1 MAATDHI
8 AATPT
13 YDLAKEFKEFEE
25 SKMGV
30 KGLAESG
37 ITSIP
42 NMFIHPPEVL
52 STLKKPTSHTKKAI
66 PLIDLSNL
74 NVPAKRHQLVEQIR
88 EATSSW
94 GFFQVINHGVPLSVL
109 NEIIDAIKAFHDQP
123 HEVKAKLYN
132 RDNDKKGVM
141 YQSNYDLYRAKVAT
155 WHDSLTIWTAPEEK
169 RGKEEDI
176 PEICKKEMAA
186 WESYSSKVAEIL
198 LELLSEGLGAEAERF
213 KKLGF
218 FDARLLVGHCYP
230 YCPQPDLTVG
240 LKPHT
245 DSGFT
250 VLLQNQVGGLQ
261 VKHCDEWVDV
271 EPIPGA
277 LTINIGDIIQIISND
292 NYVSVEHRVLA
303 KASKEPRISAVAF
316 FNMNS
321 NAGFEPLPEL
331 LSSDKPAIYRKSTM
345 TEFLESFYSKGLDSK
360 YFLKKVKIVN

>member
-13 YDLAKEFKEFEE
+13 FDLAKEFKEFDET
-25 SKMGV
+25 KMGV
-30 KGLAESG
+30 KGIAESG

-42 NMFIHPPEVL
+42 KMFIHPPEVL

-66 PLIDLSNL
+66 PLIDLSSF
-74 NVPAKRHQLVEQIR
+74 NVPTKRHQLVEQIR
-88 EATSSW
+88 EAISSW
-94 GFFQVINHGVPLSVL
+94 GFFQVINHGIPLSVL
-109 NEIIDAIKAFHDQP
+109 NETLDAIKAFHDQP
-123 HEVKAKLYN
+123 HEVKSKLYN
-132 RDNDKKGVM
+132 RDNDEKGVM

-176 PEICKKEMAA
+176 PEICKKEMEA
-186 WESYSSKVAEIL
+186 WESHSSKVAEIL
-198 LELLSEGLGAEAERF
+198 FELLSEGLGVEAERF

-218 FDARLLVGHCYP
+218 FDARLLVGHYYP

-245 DSGFT
+245 DAGFT

-277 LTINIGDIIQIISND
+277 LTINIGDIIQVISND

-303 KASKEPRISAVAF
+303 SASKEPRISAVTF
-316 FNMNS
+316 FNMHT
-321 NAGFEPLPEL
+321 NASFEPLPEL
-331 LSSDKPAIYRKSTM
+331 LSSDKPAIYRKSTVA
-345 TEFLESFYSKGLDSK
+345 EYIESYYSKGLNCK
-360 YFLKKVKIVN
+360 YFLDKIKIVN

>member
-52 STLKKPTSHTKKAI
+52 STLKKSTSHTKKAI
-66 PLIDLSNL
+66 PLIDLSNF
-74 NVPAKRHQLVEQIR
+74 NVPTKRHQLVEQIR

-109 NEIIDAIKAFHDQP
+109 NEIMDAIKAFHDQP

-132 RDNDKKGVM
+132 RDNDKQGVM

-186 WESYSSKVAEIL
+186 WESHSSK
-198 LELLSEGLGAEAERF
+198 AERF

-277 LTINIGDIIQIISND
+277 LTINIGDIIQVISND

-316 FNMNS
+316 FNMNT

-345 TEFLESFYSKGLDSK
+345 TEFLESFYSKGLDCKS
-360 YFLKKVKIVN
+360 FLKKIKIVN